1 MSRFV
6 STAALGLVPAA
17 LGGYI
22 YYLDHRSPE
31 AAEGAKEKPFASVKA
46 DDIEEVQIQAAGDS
60 TRLKK
65 AGTTRPIVEP
75 VQADADAGELS
86 SITSNLA
93 SFEVSRVVDE
103 K

>member
-1 MSRFV
+1 MGRFV
-6 STAALGLVPAA
+6 STAALVLVLAG

-22 YYLDHRSPE
+22 YYLDHRSPD

-65 AGTTRPIVEP
+65 SGTTWSIVEP

-86 SITSNLA
+86 SITTNL
-93 SFEVSRVVDE
+93 
-103 K
+103 